1 MCNPIAIGAIMAA
14 TTAVQIVGEEKRAR
28 DQVKFQEA
36 QAKAAT
42 KNANQQQS
50 ALQTQASQLSS
61 QAAEEAQAN
70 MLQEAQ
76 QISAVRASAG
86 EAGVTGIGVNRLVGD
101 VAQQYNTNQGIADR
115 NFENQIG
122 QIRSNQEGVQSGL
135 ESTLNQARQKV
146 AAPGLLDSALRIGSS
161 FVGGYAGGAGMAA
174 PAAAD
179 AASSSGGGLFD
190 SLKGLFDTGMLPGDA
205 AKLKKLKQ

>member
-36 QAKAAT
+36 QAKVAT

-50 ALQTQASQLSS
+50 ALQTQASQLGS

-101 VAQQYNTNQGIADR
+101 VAQQYNMNQGIADR

-135 ESTLNQARQKV
+135 ESSLNQARQKV
-146 AAPGLLDSALRIGSS
+146 AAPGLLD
-161 FVGGYAGGAGMAA
+161 
-174 PAAAD
+174 
-179 AASSSGGGLFD
+179 
-190 SLKGLFDTGMLPGDA
+190 
-205 AKLKKLKQ
+205 

>member
-101 VAQQYNTNQGIADR
+101 VAQQYNMNQGIADR

-135 ESTLNQARQKV
+135 ESSLNQARQKV

-161 FVGGYAGGAGMAA
+161 FAGGYAGGAGMAA
-174 PAAAD
+174 PAAAG

-190 SLKGLFDTGMLPGDA
+190 SLKGLFDTGMLAGDA

>member
-101 VAQQYNTNQGIADR
+101 VAQQYNMNQGIADR

-135 ESTLNQARQKV
+135 ESSLNQARQKV

-174 PAAAD
+174 PAAAG

-190 SLKGLFDTGMLPGDA
+190 SLKGLFDTGMLAGDA

>member
-86 EAGVTGIGVNRLVGD
+86 EAGITGIGVNRLVGD